1 MKNKVLKTIIKK
13 LQELNNQRD
22 ALLKQMRS
30 EFEASIKQLFVE
42 NENVHGIY
50 MYLNNHEFNDG
61 DQTNFYIGYDDLELR
76 DSEGDEYENV
86 ELREKLVELFAA
98 TQDIHELMYKDEYGE
113 LNLTREEI
121 LKN

>member
-1 MKNKVLKTIIKK
+1 MKHIIEK
-13 LQELNNQRD
+13 LQQLNNQRD
-22 ALLKQMRS
+22 ALLKQMRN

-42 NENVHGIY
+42 NENMHGIS

-76 DSEGDEYENV
+76 DSEGDEYEND

-98 TQDIHELMYKDEYGE
+98 TQDIHELMYGEEYGE

-121 LKN
+121 LKK

>member
-1 MKNKVLKTIIKK
+1 MKHIIEK

-22 ALLKQMRS
+22 ALLKQMRN

-50 MYLNNHEFNDG
+50 MYLSNHEFNDG
-61 DQTNFYIGYDDLELR
+61 EQTNFYIGYDDLELR
-76 DSEGDEYENV
+76 DSEGDEYEND

-98 TQDIHELMYKDEYGE
+98 TQDIHELMYGEEYGE

-121 LKN
+121 LKK

>member
-1 MKNKVLKTIIKK
+1 MKHIIEK
-13 LQELNNQRD
+13 LQQLNNQRD
-22 ALLKQMRS
+22 ALLKQMRN

-42 NENVHGIY
+42 NENMHGIY

-76 DSEGDEYENV
+76 DSEGDEYEND

-98 TQDIHELMYKDEYGE
+98 TQDIHELMYGEEYGE

>member
-98 TQDIHELMYKDEYGE
+98 TQDIHELMYGEEYGE

-121 LKN
+121 LKK

>member
-1 MKNKVLKTIIKK
+1 MKHIIKK

-42 NENVHGIY
+42 NEELHSIY

-61 DQTNFYIGYDDLELR
+61 DSTSFYIAYDDLEIR
-76 DSEGDEYENV
+76 DSEGDEYEND
-86 ELREKLVELFAA
+86 ELREKLVKLFAA
-98 TQDIHELMYKDEYGE
+98 TQDIHELMYGDEYGE

-121 LKN
+121 LKK

>member
-1 MKNKVLKTIIKK
+1 MKHIIEK

-30 EFEASIKQLFVE
+30 EFEGSIKQLFVG
-42 NENVHGIY
+42 NEELHSIY

-61 DQTNFYIGYDDLELR
+61 EATNFYINYDDLELR
-76 DSEGDEYENV
+76 DSEGDEYENA

-98 TQDIHELMYKDEYGE
+98 TQDIHELMYGDEYGE

>member
-1 MKNKVLKTIIKK
+1 MKHIIEK

-22 ALLKQMRS
+22 ALLKQMRN

-98 TQDIHELMYKDEYGE
+98 TQDIHELMYGEEYGE

-121 LKN
+121 LKK

>member
-1 MKNKVLKTIIKK
+1 MKHIIEK

-30 EFEASIKQLFVE
+30 EFEGSINQLFVE
-42 NENVHGIY
+42 NKELHSIY

-61 DQTNFYIGYDDLELR
+61 DSTSFYIAYDDLEIR
-76 DSEGDEYENV
+76 DSEGDEYEDD
-86 ELREKLVELFAA
+86 ELREKLVDLFAA
-98 TQDIHELMYKDEYGE
+98 TQDIHELMYGDEFGE

-121 LKN
+121 LKK

>member
-1 MKNKVLKTIIKK
+1 MKHIIKK

-22 ALLKQMRS
+22 ALLKQMRN

-61 DQTNFYIGYDDLELR
+61 DQTNFYINYDGLEIR
-76 DSEGDEYENV
+76 DSEGDEYEDDK
-86 ELREKLVELFAA
+86 LRKKLVELFAA

-121 LKN
+121 LKK